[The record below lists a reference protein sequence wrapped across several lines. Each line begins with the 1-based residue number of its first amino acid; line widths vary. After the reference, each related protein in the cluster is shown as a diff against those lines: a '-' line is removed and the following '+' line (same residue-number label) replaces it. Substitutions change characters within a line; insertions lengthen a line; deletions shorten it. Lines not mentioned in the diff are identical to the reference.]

1 MRSIRFVLFAAFVG
15 LLSAVSAVAQGD
27 SFSDPNAAYS
37 FDIPDA
43 KWKMTVKPTVASP
56 SVEYVY
62 GDRND
67 GHVEVRKLTVAKDAV
82 LGDVIRGEEQ
92 KLQFFPGYVAG
103 KQEVFR
109 GRLGGAV
116 FNFEF
121 VRAGRPMSG
130 RYYFL
135 KSDDNTVYVVRFT
148 GFTDKLRSIRNQ
160 TDSIAR
166 TFQVKVG

>member
-1 MRSIRFVLFAAFVG
+1 VLFAAFLGV
-15 LLSAVSAVAQGD
+15 LSVVSAAAQGAG
-27 SFSDPNAAYS
+27 FTDPNAEYS

-43 KWKMTVKPTVASP
+43 KWKMTVKPTAASP

-62 GDRND
+62 GDRTD
-67 GHVEVRKLTVAKDAV
+67 GHVEVRKLTVAKDA
-82 LGDVIRGEEQ
+82 LLSDVIRTEEQ

-103 KQEVFR
+103 RQETFR
-109 GRLGGAV
+109 GRLSGAV

-135 KSDDNTVYVVRFT
+135 KADDTTIYVLRFS

-166 TFQVKVG
+166 TFAVKNP

>member
-1 MRSIRFVLFAAFVG
+1 MRIVLFAAFVG
-15 LLSAVSAVAQGD
+15 LLSALTSVAQGNA
-27 SFSDPNAAYS
+27 FSDPNAAYS

-56 SVEYVY
+56 GVEYVF

-67 GHVEVRKLTVAKDAV
+67 GHIEVRRLTVAKDAI
-82 LGDVIRGEEQ
+82 LGDIVRGEEQ
-92 KLQFFPGYVAG
+92 KLQFLPGYVAG

-109 GRLGGAV
+109 GRLNGAV

-135 KSDDNTVYVVRFT
+135 IADPNTVYVLRFS
-148 GFTDKLRSIRNQ
+148 GFTDKLKSIRNQ
-160 TDSIAR
+160 TDSMAR
-166 TFQVKVG
+166 TFAIKNG